1 MLMNS
6 HRATANPE
14 LTIVTGASSNHF
26 LPLQSLLWTVSKF
39 EPNARV
45 IVYDLG
51 LTGIEHTQLSE
62 NAAAL
67 KNWELRSFDFSKYPP
82 HFSLAENSGR
92 MAFRPTVLAQVARQ
106 FSTVEQASTC
116 TIPSSSP
123 VTRHSS
129 LLVWLDAGCQLREPL
144 ATLKA
149 RIQRDCVY
157 SPCAPGA
164 IATCLHPGS
173 YPFLHVTSD
182 LLTIP
187 IRDAGICGFNITNSQ
202 VTMLLDRW
210 AAVALDKNCTAP
222 EGSTRRT
229 HRQDAVF
236 AVLLNQAAKANNWSL
251 EGKRLRGLA
260 IKQDNLTLAE
270 TQFRTLGAPASCRR
284 AALHPPI

>member
-1 MLMNS
+1 MLMS
-6 HRATANPE
+6 LQHTSGNPE
-14 LTIVTGASSNHF
+14 PTIVTGASSNHY
-26 LPLQSLLWTVSKF
+26 LPLQSLLWTISKF
-39 EPNARV
+39 EPIARV

-51 LTGIEHTQLSE
+51 LTGTEHTKLSE
-62 NAAAL
+62 NAVAL
-67 KNWELRSFDFSKYPP
+67 KNWELRSFDFNKYPP
-82 HFSLAENSGR
+82 HFSMVENCGR
-92 MAFRPTVLAQVARQ
+92 MAFRPTVLAQLAHEI
-106 FSTVEQASTC
+106 SATA
-116 TIPSSSP
+116 
-123 VTRHSS
+123 TRHPS
-129 LLVWLDAGCQLREPL
+129 LLLWVDAGCQLRERL
-144 ATLKA
+144 DALKA
-149 RIQRDCVY
+149 CIQRDCVY
-157 SPCAPGA
+157 SPGAPGA

-187 IRDAGICGFNITNSQ
+187 IRDAGICGFNITNCQ
-202 VTMLLDRW
+202 VTALLDRW

-270 TQFRTLGAPASCRR
+270 TQFRTLGTPASRRR
-284 AALHPPI
+284 AALHSPV